1 MSCYFFYGNM
11 TRKFLKENMFLS
23 SFAITNGFCSFQVKG
38 ILYKYGSW
46 SKWGG
51 ADLLSHCSVIE
62 SFFILS
68 TNPQGFVVNVHFPGH
83 SSCWTWWETA
93 TSSLLDWSTV
103 CFLSF
108 FIVGLF
114 EILANYFIDPAVWF
128 FLVSCIIFNFNS
140 ISSPRQCV
148 CVSANKIS
156 HSLKV

>member
-68 TNPQGFVVNVHFPGH
+68 TNPQGFVVNMHFSRPLIELDMMRDSH
-83 SSCWTWWETA
+83 FFPPRLVYCMFSFHFYCW
-93 TSSLLDWSTV
+93 SL
-103 CFLSF
+103 
-108 FIVGLF
+108 
-114 EILANYFIDPAVWF
+114 EILANYFIDPAEWF
-128 FLVSCIIFNFNS
+128 LLVSCIIFNLNN
-140 ISSPRQCV
+140 I
-148 CVSANKIS
+148 
-156 HSLKV
+156 

>member
-1 MSCYFFYGNM
+1 MAFVHSRSKESFINM
-11 TRKFLKENMFLS
+11 AAGANEEVQIYYL
-23 SFAITNGFCSFQVKG
+23 IV
-38 ILYKYGSW
+38 LY
-46 SKWGG
+46 
-51 ADLLSHCSVIE
+51 LRV
-62 SFFILS
+62 FFILS